1 MIICEVR
8 VNKFETPFFDG
19 CNIQNAIR
27 LNTTRWI
34 VILVFGY
41 TFTIIP
47 PDDEFNANRE
57 NLFLLICIT
66 FGTSV

>member
-1 MIICEVR
+1 MIMRRKNEHV
-8 VNKFETPFFDG
+8 FETPFVDG
-19 CNIQNAIR
+19 CNIQNALR

-34 VILVFGY
+34 VILVFSY
-41 TFTIIP
+41 TLTIIP